1 MSLSFAGPSNPN
13 QAEIFVGRER
23 ELAELSAGWEDVIAG
38 RGRVFLLYGEAG
50 IGKTRLAEAIAAE
63 AGRAGA
69 TVAWGR
75 CWEDDGAPALWPW
88 IQIVRKVARELKDA
102 EGAIELGPGAAYVV
116 QLVPEVA
123 DLLPGVVAGGSRTR
137 SAPEAE
143 FPMLDGLAAFLGE
156 ASASRPLVLIFD
168 DLHAADLPSLLALD
182 FLARE
187 LPQRRILVLGT
198 YREVEASRASERIE
212 LLHRIARQGRR
223 VALAGLS
230 EDDIRRL
237 IELAFVRSPAA
248 SVVRALHRSTDGNP
262 FFLDEVVRLL
272 LASSDCAD
280 LDHVPASGLPLPLAV
295 RDAVRQRLQPLSK
308 GCRALLRTASVI
320 GRRFRVA
327 ALCAATGHA
336 DAVVRALLD
345 EAVASVLVTPP
356 PQPHGEYSFVHALV
370 RDTLYDDLPAAERM
384 RLHTHVG
391 AVLEELYAADTD
403 AHIAELANHALHGD
417 LSDGIQPAVDLAVR
431 AARRAESVAAFGDAA
446 QWYERARSLVCE
458 AAPGTRPC
466 IELWLAKGEAQSK
479 GWNTDS
485 ARSSF
490 AEAARLAQAA
500 VGTAEPDA
508 RRLFARATLGMGGTG
523 IGIPRGVVDDTLVEL
538 LESAVTM
545 SSSVGDRALE
555 ARLRSRLA
563 LELYFSNLPE
573 RRRELMDEARALAE
587 ESGDAEAR
595 AYVANARLVTDWD
608 VADARE
614 RLRHADTA
622 LAAAVEVGAHDL
634 EFRARVFRVLDLVEL
649 GDFAGWQQ
657 EIERFAR
664 VVAEHRL
671 PVYESTLETLRIMTA
686 LWLGRHVEA
695 EAMCLQ
701 QLAKAERWEDPH
713 ARVSVYVQ
721 ILALRLA
728 CGGVDEVLPVVS
740 AAAAQ
745 PDAKPEVLAAHAML
759 LRAAGRT
766 DDARDAYET
775 LAAEDFADLARGRHL
790 MSTIAWLVELACD
803 YGERRHLEALRSY
816 LQPVYG
822 ANLQFV
828 SRLCHGPSEHFLG
841 RLEAALGN
849 PEGAVRLQRVA
860 LERSEASRGRPAAAR
875 IRRALG
881 SCLLSLDD
889 AECFAEAATV
899 LAAARA
905 EAVELGMQPL
915 VQEIDACRARLDD
928 AEANAAADQAGVVA
942 EAGHSGRR
950 GGRVL
955 PFPRGA
961 AATPPRRRTQVADG
975 SGGRG
980 TPVDTSSRFHCD
992 DGFCTI
998 AHRGTVL
1005 RLKGTKGLRYL
1016 AELLRYPG
1024 REIHVMDLAAVELPP
1039 AEARDSGIL
1048 GEGMHVDRGAAPAL
1062 LDRQARQ
1069 AYRQRLEDL
1078 HEELR
1083 EVTEFHDRGRM
1094 AKVQAEIDALTAEL
1108 ARSFGLGGRARAPT
1122 SSVERTRL
1130 NVTRA
1135 LQTAIKRI
1143 REGHPELGRHF
1154 AETVRTGTFCCY
1166 RAPAGQEIDWQL

>member
-1 MSLSFAGPSNPN
+1 MSSSFAASANPN
-13 QAEIFVGRER
+13 QVEVFVGRER
-23 ELAELSAGWEDVIAG
+23 ELAELRAGWGDALAG
-38 RGRVFLLYGEAG
+38 RGRAFLLHGEAG

-75 CWEDDGAPALWPW
+75 CWEDDGAPPLWPW
-88 IQIVRKVARELKDA
+88 IQIVRRVARALRES
-102 EGAIELGPGAAYVV
+102 GATIPLGPGADYVV

-123 DLLPGVVAGGSRTR
+123 DLLPGAATSGRRTPT
-137 SAPEAE
+137 APDAE
-143 FPMLDGLAAFLGE
+143 FPMLDGLAAFLAE
-156 ASASRPLVLIFD
+156 ASAVQPLVLILD
-168 DLHAADLPSLLALD
+168 DLHAADPPSLLALD
-182 FLARE
+182 FLARD
-187 LPQRRILVLGT
+187 LPQRGILVLGT
-198 YREVEASRASERIE
+198 YREVDASRSGERIE

-223 VALAGLS
+223 IPLAGLS

-272 LASSDCAD
+272 LASPDCAA
-280 LDHVPASGLPLPLAV
+280 LDHVPATGLPLPLAV

-308 GCRALLRTASVI
+308 GCRTLLRTASVI
-320 GRRFRVA
+320 GRRFRVV
-327 ALCAATGHA
+327 ALCAVTGLA
-336 DAVVRALLD
+336 DDVVRALLD
-345 EAVASVLVTPP
+345 EAIATVLVTPP
-356 PQPHGEYSFVHALV
+356 SQPHGEFRFVHALV

-391 AVLEELYAADTD
+391 AVFEELYAADID

-417 LSDGIQPAVDLAVR
+417 LSSGIQPAVDLAVR

-458 AAPGTRPC
+458 AAPGSRAC

-500 VGTAEPDA
+500 VGIGEPDA
-508 RRLFARATLGMGGTG
+508 RLLFARATLGMGGTG

-538 LESAVTM
+538 LEAAVTM
-545 SSSVGDRALE
+545 SGSIGDRALE
-555 ARLRSRLA
+555 AQLRSRLA

-573 RRRELMDEARALAE
+573 RRRELIEAARALAD
-587 ESGDAEAR
+587 ESGDAKAR
-595 AYVANARLVTDWD
+595 AYVAGARLITDWD

-614 RLRHADTA
+614 RLRHADIA
-622 LAAAVEVGAHDL
+622 LAAAVDVGEHDL

-649 GDFAGWQQ
+649 GDFNGWQQ

-664 VVAEHRL
+664 VVAAYRL

-728 CGGVDEVLPVVS
+728 CGGVDEVLPVVG
-740 AAAAQ
+740 AAAGQA
-745 PDAKPEVLAAHAML
+745 DAKPEVLAAYAIL
-759 LRAAGRT
+759 LRAAGKVE
-766 DDARDAYET
+766 DARDVYET

-803 YGERRHLEALRSY
+803 YGERRHLEALRAY
-816 LQPVYG
+816 LQPVSG
-822 ANLQFV
+822 SNLQFV
-828 SRLCHGPSEHFLG
+828 SRLCYGPCEHFLG
-841 RLEAALGN
+841 RIEAALGN
-849 PEGAVRLQRVA
+849 PEEAIRLQRAA
-860 LERSEASRGRPAAAR
+860 LARSEASRGRPAAAR
-875 IRRALG
+875 IRLALG

-889 AECFAEAATV
+889 SDCFPEAASV
-899 LAAARA
+899 LEAARA

-915 VQEIDACRARLDD
+915 VGEIDACRARLDD
-928 AEANAAADQAGVVA
+928 AEANAAADQTGVVA

-955 PFPRGA
+955 PFPRGTA
-961 AATPPRRRTQVADG
+961 SNPPRRRPQVADAPT
-975 SGGRG
+975 GRG
-980 TPVDTSSRFHCD
+980 TPADTASRFQCD

-1024 REIHVMDLAAVELPP
+1024 REVHVMDLAAVELPP
-1039 AEARDSGIL
+1039 AETRDSGIL

-1108 ARSFGLGGRARAPT
+1108 ARSFGLGGRSRAPT

-1143 REGHPELGRHF
+1143 REGNPDLGRHF
-1154 AETVRTGTFCCY
+1154 AEAVRTGTFCCY
-1166 RAPAGQEIDWQL
+1166 RAPAGQEIDWQF